1 MVISLAHYLALAA
14 VLFGIGMFGV
24 LTRRN
29 AVGIL
34 MSIELMFNAVNINLV
49 AFNRYVTPADFTG
62 QIFSIF
68 VIVVAAAEATV
79 GLAIVLLIYRNFRDI
94 FVDNINLMKW

>member
-1 MVISLAHYLALAA
+1 MEISLAHYLALAA